1 MWSRTGAAI
10 GRVTKQENPARACI
24 EALSLPG
31 RNLGITSQVGMRMSL
46 PGTQARL
53 AGKSSIQEEHVAEV
67 DYGET
72 VIVESEGPVTHEP
85 PNGRRI
91 W

>member
-1 MWSRTGAAI
+1 
-10 GRVTKQENPARACI
+10 
-24 EALSLPG
+24 
-31 RNLGITSQVGMRMSL
+31 MRMSL

-53 AGKSSIQEEHVAEV
+53 AGESSTQDEHVAEV

-72 VIVESEGPVTHEP
+72 VNVESEGPVIVEP

-91 W
+91 WW

>member
-1 MWSRTGAAI
+1 
-10 GRVTKQENPARACI
+10 
-24 EALSLPG
+24 
-31 RNLGITSQVGMRMSL
+31 MSL

-72 VIVESEGPVTHEP
+72 VIVESEGPVTT
-85 PNGRRI
+85 
-91 W
+91 